1 MKENEHALLFNMNS
15 FCYEFQTHRFGNKD
29 KRFHVFFAQIRQ
41 TKFTVIMSKKG
52 STKIVNFMSH
62 GAVLWLGHII
72 HIVLCIIYLTIFPR
86 LYLCAQIGQTKLKVI
101 MTKEWSIKI
110 GNFRTLGYRGGV
122 LVLGHGHIMNCINS
136 LKIRSFIRL
145 RIVQI
150 NLKIVNFMTHRQR
163 F

>member
-1 MKENEHALLFNMNS
+1 MKETEHALLFNMNS
-15 FCYEFQTHRFGNKD
+15 FCWEFQTHRFGNKD

-41 TKFTVIMSKKG
+41 TKFTVMMSKKG
-52 STKIVNFMSH
+52 STKFHVPWSCPRAWSHYSYSFMH
-62 GAVLWLGHII
+62 YLFNYLPQTLP
-72 HIVLCIIYLTIFPR
+72 LCIDWK
-86 LYLCAQIGQTKLKVI
+86 TKLRVI

-110 GNFRTLGYRGGV
+110 GNFRTPGYRGGV